1 MREGVHVVH
10 PAVDPSRPCPLDGA
24 PMQSS
29 QTVCP
34 VCAVKLRRFEVTELH
49 DDGIFGQ
56 VPVPATPNMGGGI

>member
-1 MREGVHVVH
+1 
-10 PAVDPSRPCPLDGA
+10 
-24 PMQSS
+24 MQSS

-49 DDGIFGQ
+49 DDGTFGQ